1 MGTGGVGR
9 GGGGEGGAGGG
20 SVGGGLEVQEYD
32 DGRRI
37 CRGVLIKWNFLLT
50 TSLPILI
57 ITNLQSSKESQAKT
71 QARDSIYLNWILHSQ
86 SN

>member
-9 GGGGEGGAGGG
+9 GGGGEGGAGGR

-37 CRGVLIKWNFLLT
+37 CRGVLIKWNFC
-50 TSLPILI
+50 
-57 ITNLQSSKESQAKT
+57 
-71 QARDSIYLNWILHSQ
+71 
-86 SN
+86 